1 MNSSEFLN
9 RINNE
14 VRRYDKNAEI
24 FLYGSRARGDFRPDS
39 DWDILILLDASADE
53 AMKEKIRDGLF
64 EIELETN
71 QVITSVIKSK
81 KGWKNLF
88 VTPLHKNIDKEGIRI

>member
-14 VRRYDKNAEI
+14 VRQYDKNAEI

-64 EIELETN
+64 ELELETN

-81 KGWKNLF
+81 KSWKNLF

>member
-81 KGWKNLF
+81 KSWKNLF

>member
-1 MNSSEFLN
+1 MNSSELLN
-9 RINNE
+9 KINSTI
-14 VRRYDKNAEI
+14 RKYDRNAEI

-39 DWDILILLDASADE
+39 DWDILILLDIPVDE
-53 AMKEKIRDGLF
+53 NIKEKLRDELF

-81 KGWKNLF
+81 KVWKNLF
-88 VTPLHKNIDKEGIRI
+88 VTPLHKNIVKEGIRI